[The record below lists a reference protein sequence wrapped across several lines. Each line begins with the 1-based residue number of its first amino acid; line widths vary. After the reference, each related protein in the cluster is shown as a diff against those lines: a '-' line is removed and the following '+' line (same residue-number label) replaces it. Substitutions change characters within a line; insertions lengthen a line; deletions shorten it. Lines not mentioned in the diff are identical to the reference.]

1 MANKR
6 IKSLLAS
13 ALETTGGESISC
25 GKFRTACATLS
36 RTSLAAASNSTSKLN
51 STEILLLPKVLD
63 EVIERMP
70 GIPLICFSSGSVIWF
85 SIMSGFAPV

>member
-13 ALETTGGESISC
+13 AFETTGGASISW
-25 GKFRTACATLS
+25 GKFLTAWATLS
-36 RTSLAAASNSTSKLN
+36 RTSLAAASKGTSKLN
-51 STEILLLPKVLD
+51 STVMLLFPKVLD

-70 GIPLICFSSGSVIWF
+70 GIPLICFSSGSVI
-85 SIMSGFAPV
+85 